1 MGVMTKAAA
10 QGRAPQD
17 NFKAVHCIVVRLDLQ
32 DSAKLDARQCKTRC
46 RTVQNWL
53 VPEQQL
59 YLKQTLQYH
68 NKMNASQKLHYLTS
82 TSLCYI
88 SLFLGC

>member
-32 DSAKLDARQCKTRC
+32 DSAKLDAGQCKTGLY
-46 RTVQNWL
+46 QNNNCIL
-53 VPEQQL
+53 NKVFNSI
-59 YLKQTLQYH
+59 
-68 NKMNASQKLHYLTS
+68 NKMSALQKLHYLTS

>member
-1 MGVMTKAAA
+1 MNFNNTLWYGSRLGGEDKGSEIDVQMMGVMTKAAA

-32 DSAKLDARQCKTRC
+32 DSAILDAGQCKTRC
-46 RTVQNWL
+46 RTVQNRL

-59 YLKQTLQYH
+59 YLKQSLQ
-68 NKMNASQKLHYLTS
+68 
-82 TSLCYI
+82 
-88 SLFLGC
+88 

>member
-1 MGVMTKAAA
+1 MNFNNTLWYGSRLGGEDKGSEIDVQMMGVMTKAAA

-17 NFKAVHCIVVRLDLQ
+17 NFKAVHCIVERLDLQ
-32 DSAKLDARQCKTRC
+32 DSAKLDAGQCKTRC

-59 YLKQTLQYH
+59 YIKQTLQ
-68 NKMNASQKLHYLTS
+68 
-82 TSLCYI
+82 
-88 SLFLGC
+88 